1 MGSAKNKF
9 QILFRFSKLQLGDL
23 GSYCYKYHDDDGDD
37 DGDEDGDNVGFV
49 LG

>member
-23 GSYCYKYHDDDGDD
+23 GSYCYKYHDDDGD
-37 DGDEDGDNVGFV
+37 EDGDNVGFV